1 LYIKKRSKKLV
12 FNYTFWG
19 PPFANFGAT
28 FNWEPGANC
37 PVCPPP
43 CVLPCHQYTSDGN
56 SYTGSESDDS
66 ANPDDHS
73 NIQRSE
79 QQSQPN
85 LMNIDMPYCHNSAF
99 DGKNPFSS

>member
-1 LYIKKRSKKLV
+1 M
-12 FNYTFWG
+12 
-19 PPFANFGAT
+19 
-28 FNWEPGANC
+28 
-37 PVCPPP
+37 
-43 CVLPCHQYTSDGN
+43 SDGN